1 MYPKGQTSWIF
12 NEESHTEAQEK
23 LMLATALKIT
33 QTAVI
38 IVFILS
44 VSSWN
49 FRIKY
54 EIGIEPQVGTARA
67 VQFQQPVKPSCRDS
81 FLEFMATALSE
92 AQRC

>member
-67 VQFQQPVKPSCRDS
+67 VQFQQPVKPNCRDS